1 MTESMAS
8 QFHGGVFH
16 ASIPDG
22 RAGAEIECT
31 AQKVIAQ
38 TSTGHRFAIP
48 YTDCGIEIG
57 GASGRMV
64 FCRNGDRS
72 VTIFCEDKRFP
83 AALREAA
90 GGLLD
95 GALGGATQ
103 ERKAGIRAERRF
115 LGGIVLAT
123 ILALVIGWFAIAAAA
138 RASIRALPLSVD
150 QQIGKL
156 AWSSMDKQGQPL
168 ADEEVVTAVRDVV
181 QRLVAQSRYPDLVY
195 EVAVIDADICNAFAL
210 PGGHVVV
217 YAGLLRKAPSGD
229 AVAGVLAHEI
239 AHVTER
245 HGLESVAGSI
255 GLVIAIQVLAG
266 DVGGLTALGAQ
277 VAQHLALTSYSREK
291 EAEADRVGV
300 DLLHRTGI
308 DPRGLAAFFAV
319 LQDEETS
326 QDHVAIPE
334 WASTH
339 PDHAHR
345 IDDITALVDALPPTT
360 YSPAFTDWER
370 LRARLVA
377 AEVPSVPV
385 EPPATEPI
393 EEPQP

>member
-1 MTESMAS
+1 MAEDLAS

-22 RAGAEIECT
+22 RAGAGIECT
-31 AQKVIAQ
+31 AQKIIAQ

-48 YTDCGIEIG
+48 YADCGIEIG

-72 VTIFCEDKRFP
+72 LTIFCEDKRFP

-95 GALGGATQ
+95 EALGGAA
-103 ERKAGIRAERRF
+103 EGRKAGIRAERRF

-123 ILALVIGWFAIAAAA
+123 VLALVIAWFAIAAAA

-150 QQIGKL
+150 QQIGRL

-168 ADEEVVTAVRDVV
+168 ADEEVVAAVRGVV
-181 QRLVAQSRYPDLVY
+181 DRLVAQSRYPDLAY
-195 EVAVIDADICNAFAL
+195 EVEVIDADICNAFAL

-255 GLVIAIQVLAG
+255 GLVVAIQVLVG

-277 VAQHLALTSYSREK
+277 VAQHLALTSYSRDK

-319 LQDEETS
+319 LEAEEAAT
-326 QDHVAIPE
+326 DPVAIPE

-339 PDHAHR
+339 PDHVNR
-345 IDDITALVDALPPTT
+345 IDAITTLVDALPPTT
-360 YSPAFTDWER
+360 YAPAFPDWDR
-370 LRARLVA
+370 LRTRLDQA
-377 AEVPSVPV
+377 DPV
-385 EPPATEPI
+385 EPPADTPAT